1 MKRLLC
7 LGLGLLTLS
16 LGSCGYHA
24 GGLVNK
30 KLEGVKT
37 FYVSMFDNFTTYP
50 TAGMLATSAIGNSLQ
65 TDGTFKMASPGTA
78 DVEISGAVT
87 NVTIE
92 QSLVDW
98 QDTHLSLEFRITMQ
112 VDYKVK
118 RISDGKV
125 IKEGCVTGDGSYY
138 NTGGNVQAGRDAAL
152 SYAARN
158 VAEEIVASFTM
169 P

>member
-7 LGLGLLTLS
+7 LGLSLLTLS

-37 FYVSMFDNFTTYP
+37 FYVTMFDNLTTYP
-50 TAGMLATSAIGNSLQ
+50 NAGMLATSAIGNSLQ
-65 TDGTFKMASPGTA
+65 TDGTFRMAAPGSA
-78 DVEISGAVT
+78 DVEISGTVT
-87 NVTIE
+87 TITIE

-118 RISDGKV
+118 RVSDGKV
-125 IKEGCVTGDGSYY
+125 IKEGSASGDGSYY
-138 NTGGNVQAGRDAAL
+138 NTGGNVQSGRDAAL

-158 VAEEIVASFTM
+158 VAEEIVASFTTL
-169 P
+169 

>member
-37 FYVSMFDNFTTYP
+37 FYVTMFDNLTTYP
-50 TAGMLATSAIGNSLQ
+50 NAGMLMTSAIGNSLQ
-65 TDGTFKMASPGTA
+65 TDGTFRMAAPGVA
-78 DVEISGAVT
+78 DVEISGSVT

-118 RISDGKV
+118 RVSDGKV
-125 IKEGCVTGDGSYY
+125 IKEGTASGDGSYY
-138 NTGGNVQAGRDAAL
+138 NAGGNVQSGRDAAL

-158 VAEEIVASFTM
+158 VAEEIVASFTT

>member
-30 KLEGVKT
+30 QLEGVT
-37 FYVSMFDNFTTYP
+37 TYCVTMFDNLTVYP
-50 TAGMLATSAIGNSLQ
+50 SADMLMTSALGNALQ
-65 TDGTFKMASPGTA
+65 TDGTFRMAAPGVA

-118 RISDGKV
+118 RVADGRI
-125 IKEGCVTGDGSYY
+125 IKEGSVSGEGSYY
-138 NTGGNVQAGRDAAL
+138 NTGGNVQSGRDAAL
-152 SYAARN
+152 SFAARN
-158 VAEEIVASFTM
+158 AAAEIVASFTM

>member
-37 FYVSMFDNFTTYP
+37 FYVTMFDNLTTYP
-50 TAGMLATSAIGNSLQ
+50 NAGMLMTSAIGNSLQ
-65 TDGTFKMASPGTA
+65 TDGTFRMAAPGVA
-78 DVEISGAVT
+78 DVEISGSVS

-92 QSLVDW
+92 RSLVDW

-118 RISDGKV
+118 RVSDGKV
-125 IKEGCVTGDGSYY
+125 IKVGTASGDGSYY
-138 NTGGNVQAGRDAAL
+138 NTGGNVQSGRDAAL

-158 VAEEIVASFTM
+158 VAEEIVASFTT

>member
-37 FYVSMFDNFTTYP
+37 FYVTMFDNFTTYP
-50 TAGMLATSAIGNSLQ
+50 NVGMLMTSAIGNALQ
-65 TDGTFKMASPGTA
+65 TDGTFRMAAPGAA
-78 DVEISGAVT
+78 DVEISGSVS

-118 RISDGKV
+118 RVSDGKV
-125 IKEGCVTGDGSYY
+125 IKEGCATGDGSYY
-138 NTGGNVQAGRDAAL
+138 NAGGNVQSGRDAAL

-158 VAEEIVASFTM
+158 VAEEIVASFTT

>member
-7 LGLGLLTLS
+7 LGLSLLTLS

-37 FYVSMFDNFTTYP
+37 FNVTMFDNLTTYP
-50 TAGMLATSAIGNSLQ
+50 NAGMLATSAIGNSLQ
-65 TDGTFKMASPGTA
+65 TDGTFRMAAPGAA
-78 DVEISGAVT
+78 DVVISGAVT
-87 NVTIE
+87 TITIQ

-118 RISDGKV
+118 RVSDGKV
-125 IKEGCVTGDGSYY
+125 IKEGIASGDGTYY
-138 NTGGNVQAGRDAAL
+138 NTGGNVQSGRDAAL

-158 VAEEIVASFTM
+158 VAEEIVASLTT